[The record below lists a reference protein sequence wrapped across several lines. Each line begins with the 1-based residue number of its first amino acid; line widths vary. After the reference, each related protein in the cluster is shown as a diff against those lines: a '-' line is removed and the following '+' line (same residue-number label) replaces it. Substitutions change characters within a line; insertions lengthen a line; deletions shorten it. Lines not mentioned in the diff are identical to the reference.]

1 MCSNAKNRIAPALK
15 AAYAATQR
23 IWKPPTAYAG
33 PESDKQSLL
42 QWIKDIG
49 ASLADVN
56 AIASDSP
63 SLSTER
69 YTESPGSWVV
79 VNAGAAAKGI
89 KAVSMCSK
97 LAGHI
102 RYLETCK
109 LLSVSALVHMPRAC
123 AASAL
128 AC

>member
-1 MCSNAKNRIAPALK
+1 MSGKACSWSLNSEDHPVSVKNAIVLKFLGIAKTSIELRI
-15 AAYAATQR
+15 QR
-23 IWKPPTAYAG
+23 
-33 PESDKQSLL
+33 L

-69 YTESPGSWVV
+69 YTEPPGSWVV

-102 RYLETCK
+102 R
-109 LLSVSALVHMPRAC
+109 
-123 AASAL
+123 
-128 AC
+128 